1 MWTVP
6 IPYEIS
12 QPESAFLFFCYST
25 VVVLITLLIRTANW
39 SRSAL
44 GRLSPS
50 IGFST
55 AALPTNG
62 WERVSAIS
70 GTRLGEWRKGLLKKS
85 AQHLSDE
92 EAYNIPV
99 RIASY
104 HKIDRYI
111 PTAVL
116 GPNIGKSFNLGP
128 LYIQGP

>member
-1 MWTVP
+1 MYVLSDDEQTLVLMQIMYRYQVAGTW
-6 IPYEIS
+6 
-12 QPESAFLFFCYST
+12 YS
-25 VVVLITLLIRTANW
+25 
-39 SRSAL
+39 
-44 GRLSPS
+44 
-50 IGFST
+50 ST
-55 AALPTNG
+55 EYTRFP
-62 WERVSAIS
+62 S